1 MPKLDLKRLAKD
13 VDTLRNDRPVD
24 RGPGGRRLTG
34 AMEIVRDNLEALE
47 ALKAAGST
55 WVEIAA
61 GLAAQGVTQ
70 GEGEPITGKRLTS
83 LCASVKRQAAQ
94 KAAAE
99 ARRLARLDLQRR
111 STSAIAR
118 GPAAPDLASDASG
131 SRLAP
136 ELQPRSA
143 PVPPDDAPLSE
154 AEIRQLQADKHRHLF
169 KKD

>member
-13 VDTLRNDRPVD
+13 VDTLRSNRPVD

-34 AMEIVRDNLEALE
+34 AMEVVRDNLEALE
-47 ALKAAGST
+47 TLKASGST
-55 WVEIAA
+55 WVDIAA

-83 LCASVKRQAAQ
+83 LCASVKRQAAR

-99 ARRLARLDLQRR
+99 ARRLARPDLQRR
-111 STSAIAR
+111 SRPASAQ
-118 GPAAPDLASDASG
+118 GLPPPDLTPGASG

-136 ELQPRSA
+136 ELQSRPTS
-143 PVPPDDAPLSE
+143 PPPDDAPLSE